1 MDAEGTGTS
10 EEQALADARRRAVQQ
25 AIFYIDLPD
34 GGGFANIYVLTRNY
48 YFNAYRVAPEAFKR
62 ILPNAETWI

>member
-34 GGGFANIYVLTRNY
+34 GGGFANIYVLTC
-48 YFNAYRVAPEAFKR
+48 
-62 ILPNAETWI
+62 